1 MSVYCLKT
9 KIMEQAKY
17 DQMQTM
23 LNKLEDIKNSQ
34 ESIIDKINHVITDLF
49 QNPDKELEKVMEE
62 AHQRA
67 SDNVDKIR
75 AAMEEYEIKFNK
87 AQQS

>member
-1 MSVYCLKT
+1 
-9 KIMEQAKY
+9 MEQAKY

-49 QNPDKELEKVMEE
+49 QNSDKDLEKVMEA

-75 AAMEEYEIKFNK
+75 DAMEEYEIKFNK